1 MSFSARLDALR
12 PSARKVA
19 LLVLMETEKG
29 APLQAALSSAL
40 NRTPLSKDARR
51 QATDLAYCCLRA
63 YVRCL
68 FVLKGVY
75 PKFDRFPKPV
85 QYLLLTA
92 CTALLFQDGAPAYAV
107 VNETVSDIRF
117 LAGKG
122 IAGAANGGLRSLLRS
137 GDAVQS
143 QDFYRREGEGEFD
156 SFCRYT
162 SFPPALGKLLL
173 KECGEEKA
181 RAVMQASF
189 LRPLACIRL
198 NPQKAGCN
206 EIREML
212 LGKNAEPL
220 PGDAGQ
226 YGLYFPNGV
235 PADVSLSA
243 LALEGRLSFQAAG
256 SQLAMASLSID
267 RESPIWD
274 ACAGFGGKTA
284 LLLER
289 GYQAEL
295 ASDVSWQRIREIP
308 GECARLGLKK
318 PALMLCDGSKA
329 PLMRWDGTMI
339 LDVPC
344 SGLGVLSRRP
354 DIKIRQRDIASYVR
368 TQKALLE
375 RALLMVPKGRDI
387 IYMTCTV
394 TKSENSALV
403 REACHSFGVS
413 LEEEHTV
420 EQPFEGMYACRIRA

>member
-12 PSARKVA
+12 PSARKAA

-40 NRTPLSKDARR
+40 ERTPLSKDARR

-63 YVRCL
+63 YTRCL

-75 PKFDRFPKPV
+75 PKFDRFSKPV
-85 QYLLLTA
+85 QHLLLTA

-122 IAGAANGGLRSLLRS
+122 VAGAANGGLRSLLRL
-137 GDAVQS
+137 GDAVLS
-143 QDFYRREGEGEFD
+143 QDFYRREGEGEFEA
-156 SFCRYT
+156 FCRYT
-162 SFPPALGKLLL
+162 SFPSALGKLLL

-189 LRPLACIRL
+189 ARPFTCIRL
-198 NPQKAGCN
+198 NPQKEGCN
-206 EIREML
+206 ELRAEL
-212 LGKNAEPL
+212 LGKKAEPL

-226 YGLYFPNGV
+226 YGLFFPHGV
-235 PADVSLSA
+235 PADVSLSL
-243 LALEGRLSFQAAG
+243 LAAEGRLSYQAAG
-256 SQLAMASLSID
+256 SQLALASLSID

-284 LLLER
+284 YLLEA
-289 GYQAEL
+289 GYNVEL
-295 ASDVSWQRIREIP
+295 ASDISWQRVREIP
-308 GECARLGLKK
+308 GECSRLGLKK
-318 PALMLCDGSKA
+318 PALMLCDGSRA

-344 SGLGVLSRRP
+344 SGLGVLGRRP
-354 DIKIRQRDIASYVR
+354 DIKIRHRDLAFYTR
-368 TQKALLE
+368 TQRALLE

-394 TKSENSALV
+394 TKSENTAMV
-403 REACHSFGVS
+403 RDVCHSFGVS
-413 LEEEHTV
+413 LAEEHTT